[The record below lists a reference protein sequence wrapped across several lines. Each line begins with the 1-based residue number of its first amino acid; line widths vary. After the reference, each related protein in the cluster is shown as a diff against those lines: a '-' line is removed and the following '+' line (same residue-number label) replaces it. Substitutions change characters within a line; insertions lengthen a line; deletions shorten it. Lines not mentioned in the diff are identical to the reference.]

1 MYFSNMDWTHLL
13 NLEFPQLPLDAADE
27 AILKELAHKLQDN
40 YPYHSP
46 DYAGQMIKPPLPLA
60 QAAHWMTSFVNPNNH
75 ALDGGR
81 ATSALELETI
91 QALGTMVGYSQPLG
105 HLTSGGTTANL
116 EALWVA
122 RQCHAKTV
130 VLANE
135 HAHYTHSRMSEVL
148 GMPFQAVASTEN
160 GSMDLIAL
168 ETMLKELRS
177 EGVNAT
183 VVATLGTTG
192 MGAVDALEDIVPLA
206 HTYDARIH
214 VDAAYGGYFTL
225 ADLPFNTLRHFNA
238 MSSANSIVIDPHKH
252 GLQPYGCGAVLFKNP
267 EEGRFYKHDSP
278 YTYFT
283 SDQLHLGEITLEC
296 SRAGAA
302 AAALWATQQK
312 FPYERSGAFAKRLN
326 ASLEAAQGLK
336 HSLIAKDWWVLEPEL
351 DICVFSLPGLKASE
365 ISALNRA
372 FFEQKAKENLHLALF
387 SLPQRNCP
395 WQIKWDI
402 PSLTVVR
409 SVLMKPEHN
418 DPKLWDRIASA

>member
-1 MYFSNMDWTHLL
+1 MYFSAMDWTHLL
-13 NLEFPQLPLDAADE
+13 NLEFPQLPLDAEDE

-91 QALGTMVGYSQPLG
+91 GALGAMVGYSKPLG

-122 RQCHAKTV
+122 RQCDAKTI

-148 GMPFQAVASTEN
+148 GMSFQAIPSTEK
-160 GSMDLIAL
+160 GSMNCSKL
-168 ETMLKELRS
+168 EAVLAQLRS
-177 EGVNAT
+177 NEVKAT
-183 VVATLGTTG
+183 IVVTLGTTG
-192 MGAVDALEDIVPLA
+192 MGAVDPLEEIVPLA
-206 HTYDARIH
+206 RAYGARIH

-225 ADLPFNTLRHFNA
+225 ADLSKDVQCHFTA
-238 MSSANSIVIDPHKH
+238 MTEADSIVIDPHKH

-312 FPYERSGAFAKRLN
+312 FPYKRSGKFAQRLN
-326 ASLEAAQGLK
+326 ASLAAAQGLK
-336 HSLIAKDWWVLEPEL
+336 NTLLAMGWWVLEPEL
-351 DICVFSLPGLKASE
+351 DICVFSLSGLKASE
-365 ISALNRA
+365 ISAKNRA
-372 FFEQKAKENLHLALF
+372 FFENKAEDNIHLALF
-387 SLPQRNCP
+387 SLPKQNCP
-395 WQIKWDI
+395 WAIEWDI
-402 PSLTVVR
+402 PSLIVVR

-418 DPKLWDRIASA
+418 DARLWERIART

>member
-1 MYFSNMDWTHLL
+1 MDWTHLL
-13 NLEFPQLPLDAADE
+13 DLEFPQLPLDAEDE

-60 QAAHWMTSFVNPNNH
+60 LAAHWMTSFVNPNNH

-91 QALGTMVGYSQPLG
+91 GALGNMVGYSKPLG
-105 HLTSGGTTANL
+105 HLTSGGTAANL

-122 RQCHAKTV
+122 RQCDANTI

-148 GMPFQAVASTEN
+148 GMPFQAIASVEN
-160 GSMDLIAL
+160 GSMNCSKL
-168 ETMLKELRS
+168 EEVLAQLHSNGAKSTI
-177 EGVNAT
+177 
-183 VVATLGTTG
+183 VVTLGTTG
-192 MGAVDALEDIVPLA
+192 MGAVDPLEEIIPIA
-206 HTYDARIH
+206 RAYGARIH

-225 ADLPFNTLRHFNA
+225 ADLSKDVQCHFTA
-238 MSSANSIVIDPHKH
+238 MTEADSIVIDPHKH

-312 FPYERSGAFAKRLN
+312 FPYKRSGKFAQRLN
-326 ASLEAAQGLK
+326 ASLAAAQGLK
-336 HSLIAKDWWVLEPEL
+336 NTLLAKSWWVLEPEL
-351 DICVFSLPGLKASE
+351 DICVFSLSGLKASE
-365 ISALNRA
+365 ISAKNRA
-372 FFEQKAKENLHLALF
+372 FFENKAEDNIHLALF
-387 SLPQRNCP
+387 SLPKQNCP
-395 WQIKWDI
+395 WGIEWDI

-418 DPKLWDRIASA
+418 DARLWERIART

>member
-1 MYFSNMDWTHLL
+1 MYFSAMDWTHLL
-13 NLEFPQLPLDAADE
+13 NLEFPQLPLDAEDE

-91 QALGTMVGYSQPLG
+91 GALGAMVGYSKPLG

-122 RQCHAKTV
+122 RQCDANTI

-148 GMPFQAVASTEN
+148 GMPFQAIPSTEK
-160 GSMDLIAL
+160 GSMNCSKL
-168 ETMLKELRS
+168 EAVLAQLHS
-177 EGVNAT
+177 NGVKAT
-183 VVATLGTTG
+183 IVVTLGTTG
-192 MGAVDALEDIVPLA
+192 MGAVDPLEEIVPLA
-206 HTYDARIH
+206 RAYGARIH

-225 ADLPFNTLRHFNA
+225 ADLPKDVQCHFTA
-238 MSSANSIVIDPHKH
+238 MTEADSIVIDPHKH

-312 FPYERSGAFAKRLN
+312 FPYKRSGKFAQRLN
-326 ASLEAAQGLK
+326 ASLAAAQGLK
-336 HSLIAKDWWVLEPEL
+336 NTLLAKGWWVLEPEL
-351 DICVFSLPGLKASE
+351 DICVFSLSGLKASE
-365 ISALNRA
+365 ISAKNRA
-372 FFEQKAKENLHLALF
+372 FFEHKAEDNIHLALF
-387 SLPQRNCP
+387 SLPKQNCP
-395 WQIKWDI
+395 WAIEWDI

-418 DPKLWDRIASA
+418 DARLWERIART

>member
-1 MYFSNMDWTHLL
+1 MYFSAMDWTHLL
-13 NLEFPQLPLDAADE
+13 NLEFPQLPLDAEDE

-91 QALGTMVGYSQPLG
+91 GALGAMVGYSKPLG

-122 RQCHAKTV
+122 RQCDAKTI

-148 GMPFQAVASTEN
+148 GMSFQAIPSTEK
-160 GSMDLIAL
+160 GSMNCSKL
-168 ETMLKELRS
+168 EAVLAQLRS
-177 EGVNAT
+177 NEVKAT
-183 VVATLGTTG
+183 IVVTLGTTG
-192 MGAVDALEDIVPLA
+192 MGAVDPLEEIVPLA
-206 HTYDARIH
+206 RAYGARIH

-225 ADLPFNTLRHFNA
+225 ADLSKDVQCHFTA
-238 MSSANSIVIDPHKH
+238 MTEADSIVIDPHKH

-312 FPYERSGAFAKRLN
+312 FPLKRSGKFAQRLN
-326 ASLEAAQGLK
+326 ASLAAAQGLK
-336 HSLIAKDWWVLEPEL
+336 NTLLAMGWWVLEPEL
-351 DICVFSLPGLKASE
+351 DICVFSLSGLKASE
-365 ISALNRA
+365 ISAKNRA
-372 FFEQKAKENLHLALF
+372 FFENKAEDNIHLALF
-387 SLPQRNCP
+387 SLPKQNCP
-395 WQIKWDI
+395 WAIEWDI

-418 DPKLWDRIASA
+418 DARLWERIART

>member
-1 MYFSNMDWTHLL
+1 MYFSAMDWTHLL
-13 NLEFPQLPLDAADE
+13 NLEFPQLPLDAEDE

-91 QALGTMVGYSQPLG
+91 GALGAMVGYSKPLG

-122 RQCHAKTV
+122 RQCDAKTI

-148 GMPFQAVASTEN
+148 GMSFQAIPSTEK
-160 GSMDLIAL
+160 GSMNCSKL
-168 ETMLKELRS
+168 EAVLAQLRS
-177 EGVNAT
+177 NEVKAT
-183 VVATLGTTG
+183 IVVTLGTTG
-192 MGAVDALEDIVPLA
+192 MGAVDPLEKIVPLA
-206 HTYDARIH
+206 RAYGARIH

-225 ADLPFNTLRHFNA
+225 ADLSKDVQCHFTA
-238 MSSANSIVIDPHKH
+238 MTEADSIVIDPHKH

-312 FPYERSGAFAKRLN
+312 FPYKRSGKFAQRLN
-326 ASLEAAQGLK
+326 ASLAAAQGLK
-336 HSLIAKDWWVLEPEL
+336 NTLLAMGWWVLEPEL
-351 DICVFSLPGLKASE
+351 DICVFSLSGLKASE
-365 ISALNRA
+365 ISAKNRA
-372 FFEQKAKENLHLALF
+372 FFENKAEDNIHLALF
-387 SLPQRNCP
+387 SLPKQNCP
-395 WQIKWDI
+395 WAIEWDI
-402 PSLTVVR
+402 PSLIVVR

-418 DPKLWDRIASA
+418 DARLWERIART